1 MNNKRQVLFRCLF
14 LGLPAL
20 FLAVNS
26 MNIARADVIFT
37 SFEQDPPGNF
47 TLGTPPLT
55 ATFTGGNAQTVGN
68 FALYHSGTHSWHV
81 SAGTTAV
88 ISFETP
94 ASAIELFF
102 RNAPDGGPSE
112 VRVINTENMVILTA
126 NGTQQYGQVGVNN
139 LPPGTPLIDR
149 IEVQNMGQGADVVV
163 DDVTITADVFQ
174 PPAQTNIDISG
185 VTDVSGDA
193 VPDVAGLSQL
203 EGSRPRVRY
212 YSGAS
217 RDQVSQVNYLST
229 LWTGIA
235 AATLADSNQDGVR
248 NDPAVAVLG
257 QNVETGKLFVQVRT
271 AESGDSIAG
280 MSFLSAAWTPVDV
293 VIIDDANGDGVS
305 NDTAIGVLGINP
317 QGSSRRRNLVQ
328 VRRLSDGSVLQNV
341 YFANGAWTPL
351 AAGTVPRGNGGPLV
365 AVLLEKGSTRNLLVQ
380 ARVLSDTSL
389 QRNSSFLNT
398 AWRGKDLAILRD
410 TNGNSVFNDA
420 SYMVLAVNPG
430 NGKNVVQIRRPG
442 GTFVKNIFVLTENWQ
457 ARRIGVADDISGN
470 LYEELGTLG
479 NRNSNGEALI
489 QLKDFDTGGAL
500 GSISP

>member
-1 MNNKRQVLFRCLF
+1 
-14 LGLPAL
+14 
-20 FLAVNS
+20 
-26 MNIARADVIFT
+26 
-37 SFEQDPPGNF
+37 
-47 TLGTPPLT
+47 
-55 ATFTGGNAQTVGN
+55 
-68 FALYHSGTHSWHV
+68 
-81 SAGTTAV
+81 
-88 ISFETP
+88 
-94 ASAIELFF
+94 
-102 RNAPDGGPSE
+102 
-112 VRVINTENMVILTA
+112 
-126 NGTQQYGQVGVNN
+126 
-139 LPPGTPLIDR
+139 
-149 IEVQNMGQGADVVV
+149 
-163 DDVTITADVFQ
+163 
-174 PPAQTNIDISG
+174 
-185 VTDVSGDA
+185 
-193 VPDVAGLSQL
+193 
-203 EGSRPRVRY
+203 
-212 YSGAS
+212 
-217 RDQVSQVNYLST
+217 
-229 LWTGIA
+229 
-235 AATLADSNQDGVR
+235 
-248 NDPAVAVLG
+248 
-257 QNVETGKLFVQVRT
+257 
-271 AESGDSIAG
+271 
-280 MSFLSAAWTPVDV
+280 V

-489 QLKDFDTGGAL
+489 QLKDFDTTNTTGN
-500 GSISP
+500 IFP